1 VFNRKFGV
9 SKSPIFHILNVT
21 CNLNQPMKKR
31 ILITIIGVL
40 IIGIG
45 YFGIEMFEF
54 AKGVKADIPKN
65 IEYFKKNKTVKLI
78 ESKTEKELD
87 TMNIDNYNIIFF
99 HPNEMEFEEL
109 LKEYGKESEGLYEV
123 DSDFGFYVNKVYD
136 SISKTDLKVRIITE
150 RIIKYSTKSGVKYL
164 DRLKNEEHPYGI
176 IFNSVECEPKMEFG
190 VITDIGFY
198 QVLAE
203 YKKNC
208 K

>member
-1 VFNRKFGV
+1 MHK
-9 SKSPIFHILNVT
+9 HVT

-31 ILITIIGVL
+31 ILITIIGVS

-87 TMNIDNYNIIFF
+87 TLNIDNYNIIFF
-99 HPNEMEFEEL
+99 HPNQMEFEEL
-109 LKEYGKESEGLYEV
+109 LKEYGEEGEGLYEV

-136 SISKTDLKVRIITE
+136 SISKTDLKAKIITE
-150 RIIKYSTKSGVKYL
+150 RIIKYSTKSGIKYL

-176 IFNSVECEPKMEFG
+176 IFNNVDCEPKMEFG
-190 VITDIGFY
+190 VMTDIGFY